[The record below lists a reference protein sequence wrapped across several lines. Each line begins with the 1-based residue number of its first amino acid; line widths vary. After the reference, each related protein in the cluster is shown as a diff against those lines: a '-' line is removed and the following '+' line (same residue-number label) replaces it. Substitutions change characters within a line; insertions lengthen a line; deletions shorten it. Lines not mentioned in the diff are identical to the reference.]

1 MPFFSPHASILTSA
15 TLAPEYEL
23 LLACLP
29 LKLQGDRV
37 EAILKQR
44 ESEIDWDS
52 FIKVANWHGVT
63 PLVYRTLSETASQWI
78 PRTHL
83 ARLMDFYI
91 ANAARNRVHSNTL
104 LDLLDLFE
112 KHQIPVISFKGPIL
126 AQTLYG
132 NLNLRCF
139 ADLDLMVRTE
149 DTLQARQL
157 LMQQHFVPKQLY
169 DKHLAD
175 RYLQSRCWDDTF
187 TQKEIAVTVDL
198 HETLTPSYFP
208 VQFDLE
214 GICQRLQP
222 VLLQQKK
229 VYSFSDEDLL
239 LYLCVHGC
247 KELWRRL
254 IWVCDIAE
262 LVRSRP
268 QLRWDWLL
276 AQAQQSGI
284 ERMLLLSL
292 ALAHTLQN
300 LELPDKIQQQ
310 INTDPSLSP
319 LLREFQSRLL
329 QDIDSLIE
337 DSKAQFWTYHHPLHL
352 KMRERWQDKL
362 PQYWVTLK
370 FLVLPNEEDR
380 RFVSLP
386 SWFTPLYFAIRPMRL
401 LLKHR
406 GH

>member
-1 MPFFSPHASILTSA
+1 MPFSPPRASILTSA

-23 LLACLP
+23 LLVCLS

-37 EAILKQR
+37 KAILKKR
-44 ESEIDWDS
+44 ESDINWDS
-52 FIKVANWHGVT
+52 FIQIANWHGVT
-63 PLVYRTLSETASQWI
+63 PLVYRTLSQAAPQLVPKAYLT
-78 PRTHL
+78 
-83 ARLMDFYI
+83 RLMEFYM

-104 LDLLDLFE
+104 LDLLDLFG
-112 KHQIPVISFKGPIL
+112 KHQIPVVSFKGPIL

-132 NLNLRCF
+132 DLNLRSF
-139 ADLDLMVRTE
+139 ADLDLMVRTA
-149 DTLQARQL
+149 DTPRARQL
-157 LMQQHFVPKQLY
+157 LMQHYFVPKQLY
-169 DKHLAD
+169 DIRLAD

-187 TQKEIAVTVDL
+187 TQKETAVTVDL

-214 GICQRLQP
+214 GIYQRLQP

-268 QLRWDWLL
+268 KLHWDWLL
-276 AQAQQSGI
+276 AQAQQFGI
-284 ERMLLLSL
+284 KRMLLLSL
-292 ALAHTLQN
+292 ALAHSLQN
-300 LELPDKIQQQ
+300 LELPDRILQQ
-310 INTDPSLSP
+310 INADPSLHP
-319 LLREFQSRLL
+319 LLQEFQSRLI
-329 QDIDSLIE
+329 QDTDSLIE

-386 SWFTPLYFAIRPMRL
+386 SCFTPLYFAIRPMRL